1 MGTRL
6 RPLNPR
12 GVRSVY
18 LITYSQADLTKVSTR
33 ESFAHKVK
41 EAFQSSQPNDSSVS
55 ITEQSLVEHWVCC
68 QEPHREGGHHY
79 HLAVKLRHRHRW
91 LQVRNYL
98 SRVHDINV
106 NFSSN
111 PANYFQAWQYVTKE
125 DNRYIQSPNH
135 PDFSNSEAPQTTH
148 ASAALISRSTTGCR
162 GRRKSKKK
170 TLSVFDVSQIAVK
183 KGIRT
188 KLQLLALAETNKRA
202 GKLDLAQFIANRGAK
217 AVDEALR
224 VGWELTEA
232 PNELERQQAS
242 RYELLENAFT
252 GDCVPSC
259 NGRWYRLGSEILV
272 KNGIQVNEFAQAV
285 RTLLIQGRGKYRNI
299 LLHGVSNCGKTFLL
313 QPLNVLYKTFTN
325 PANDSFAFVGAE
337 SSEVIFL
344 NDFRWSPQVIPWH
357 NLLLL
362 LEGQTIHLAAPKTHF
377 SQDIVLDHDV
387 PIFCT
392 TKEPFTFVRAGVV
405 DLVETQMMAVRWRTF
420 HFFHQI
426 PAEHQ
431 VETPPCGHCFARLIM
446 ALPDY

>member
-1 MGTRL
+1 MGSRL
-6 RPLNPR
+6 RSLNAR
-12 GVRSVY
+12 AVRSVY

-33 ESFAHKVK
+33 ESFAQKVK
-41 EAFQSSQPNDSSVS
+41 EAFLSCQPNSGSV
-55 ITEQSLVEHWVCC
+55 ITREQSLVENWVCC
-68 QEPHREGGHHY
+68 QEPHREGGLHY
-79 HLAVKLRHRHRW
+79 HMAVKLRHRHRW

-98 SRVHDINV
+98 SRVHQINV

-125 DNRYIQSPNH
+125 DNSYIQSENH
-135 PDFSNSEAPQTTH
+135 PDFCNSEPPQTTR
-148 ASAALISRSTTGCR
+148 ASAAVITHSTSGR
-162 GRRKSKKK
+162 GGRRKAKKK

-188 KLQLLALAETNKRA
+188 KLQLLALAETQKRE

-232 PNELERQQAS
+232 PNELERQQSS

-252 GDCVPSC
+252 GDCVPNC
-259 NGRWYRLGSEILV
+259 NGRWYRLGREILEN
-272 KNGIQVNEFAQAV
+272 NGIEVHDFGQAV
-285 RTLLIQGRGKYRNI
+285 RTLLIEGRGKNRNV
-299 LLHGVSNCGKTFLL
+299 LLYGPSNCGKTFLL
-313 QPLNVLYKTFTN
+313 QPLNILYKTFTN
-325 PANDSFAFVGAE
+325 PATTSFAWVGAE

-362 LEGQTIHLAAPKTHF
+362 LEGQTVHLAAPKTHF
-377 SQDIVLDHDV
+377 SHDIPLNHDV

-392 TKEPFTFVRAGVV
+392 TKEPFTFARAGVV
-405 DLVETQMMAVRWRTF
+405 DLVETQMMAVRWRTYP
-420 HFFHQI
+420 FFYQI
-426 PAEHQ
+426 PPEHQ

-446 ALPDY
+446 ASPDR